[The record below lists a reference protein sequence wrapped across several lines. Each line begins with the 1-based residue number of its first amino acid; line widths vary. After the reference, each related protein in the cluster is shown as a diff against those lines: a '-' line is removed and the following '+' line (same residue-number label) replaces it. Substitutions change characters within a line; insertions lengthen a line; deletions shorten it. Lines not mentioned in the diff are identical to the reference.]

1 MRRVLVFVLGSLA
14 LSLAVFAS
22 PLPANADPSIALDPV
37 SPSLAVIPA
46 GADDV
51 LNPANGAPSWGI
63 QPPPT
68 VVFPGGAM
76 GLPMGAAIDDFS
88 YGTEIPMGPLA
99 LAFSV
104 NRTAVGFPIGPSALM
119 TEALAPEGAV
129 AADIYTPM
137 SPMGLLPG
145 PCGIPGP
152 VPNVLLTDGDGLT
165 GGAMPLRLGLGLNEL
180 PPFVFGAQ
188 DDVSGLD
195 LLNYMGGP
203 VYFTVDAA
211 TAGLMGISAADIMA
225 FFPPPG
231 PGLVMWAPA
240 PILGL
245 IPPDDIDALTV
256 GDAMPGDFMLTPG
269 TDFVFFSL
277 KPGSP
282 SLAALANCG
291 IPFPGASTP
300 GDAWWTMGAG
310 TGPLVNAEMLGL
322 ATIRSGVA
330 PADDNLDAL
339 AFATAFAP
347 MDTDADGADNV
358 VDFDDDNDQLSDST
372 EAANGCNPVVVDTD
386 GDGLSDYQEVVVVGT
401 NCSNP
406 DTDGDGLNDG
416 AEVLVWST
424 DPLNPDTDGDGLN
437 DGADVANGC
446 SPVLVD
452 TDGEGLNDYQEV
464 MVVGTN
470 CSNPDTDGDGF
481 NDVPANNYKGPNP
494 DPTMDNC
501 PTIANPTQANTDAA
515 PIPTGRGPGPDTTVP
530 NGDNLGDAC
539 DTDDDNDGYAD
550 VNEPVVPDMSCPAK
564 SAATSAVNPDSDGD
578 GRTDGSECAL
588 GSDPANPASKPGSEP
603 ACSDGDGDRVRSALE
618 FRGYNTSDGVT
629 DTDGDSR
636 ADGLEIMD
644 VNGNGVAD
652 MADAVIVAKAAALVA
667 PFNTGPLTPA
677 EKHAY
682 DVDHN
687 GSVQTG
693 DAVTLAKYAAGLPG
707 C

>member
-1 MRRVLVFVLGSLA
+1 MRRVLALVLVSLV

-22 PLPANADPSIALDPV
+22 PSPASADPNIALDPA

-51 LNPANGAPSWGI
+51 LNPASGAPWWGL
-63 QPPPT
+63 QPPPMM
-68 VVFPGGAM
+68 VLPGGAM

-104 NRTAVGFPIGPSALM
+104 SRTAVGFPIVPSALM
-119 TEALAPEGAV
+119 SEALAPEGAV
-129 AADIYTPM
+129 AADIYTPL
-137 SPMGLLPG
+137 SPPGLLPG
-145 PCGIPGP
+145 PCGIPIP
-152 VPNVLLTDGDGLT
+152 VPNVLLADGDGLT
-165 GGAMPLRLGLGLNEL
+165 GGAAPLRLGLGLDEL

-188 DDVSGLD
+188 DDVTGLD
-195 LLNYMGGP
+195 LLNYSGGP

-211 TAGLMGISAADIMA
+211 TAAMMGISAADIMA

-240 PILGL
+240 LILGL
-245 IPPDDIDALTV
+245 IPPDDIDALAV
-256 GDAMPGDFMLTPG
+256 GDAMPGDFALTPG
-269 TDFVFFSL
+269 ADFVFFSL

-282 SLAALANCG
+282 SLAALPNCG
-291 IPFPGASTP
+291 APFPGASTP

-310 TGPLVNAEMLGL
+310 PVAPLINAEMLGL

-347 MDTDADGADNV
+347 MDTDGDGADDV

-372 EAANGCNPVVVDTD
+372 EAANGCNPLVADTD
-386 GDGLSDYQEVVVVGT
+386 GEGLTDYLEVVVVGT
-401 NCSNP
+401 SC
-406 DTDGDGLNDG
+406 
-416 AEVLVWST
+416 A
-424 DPLNPDTDGDGLN
+424 
-437 DGADVANGC
+437 
-446 SPVLVD
+446 
-452 TDGEGLNDYQEV
+452 
-464 MVVGTN
+464 
-470 CSNPDTDGDGF
+470 NPDTDGDGF
-481 NDVPANNYKGPNP
+481 NDVPANNYEGPNM
-494 DPTMDNC
+494 DPKMDNC
-501 PTIANPTQANTDAA
+501 PTVANSPQTNTDAA

-539 DTDDDNDGYAD
+539 DPDDDNDGYAD
-550 VNEPVVPDMSCPAK
+550 IDEPVVPDMSCPSK

-603 ACSDGDGDRVRSALE
+603 ACSDGDGDRVRAALE
-618 FRGYNTSDGVT
+618 YRGYNTSDGAT

-667 PFNTGPLTPA
+667 PFNTGPLTAA

-693 DAVTLAKYAAGLPG
+693 DAVTLAKYAAGLAG